1 MNPQEPKPDTETEAK
16 INQLSMLEQNLQ
28 NLALQ
33 KQQFQNQNL
42 EIESALTELEGSEET
57 FKIIGNLMVKVTK
70 DKLKNDLS
78 SKKETTQLRIKTL
91 EKQED
96 KFREKTKAL
105 QEEVLKKI
113 KTGTQKESSWTSR
126 TPEKFSKNPSVTSK
140 SSWLY

>member
-1 MNPQEPKPDTETEAK
+1 MNPQEQKPDAETENK

-42 EIESALTELEGSEET
+42 EIESALTELEGSEEA

-78 SKKETTQLRIKTL
+78 NKKETMQLRIKSL
-91 EKQED
+91 EKQEST
-96 KFREKTKAL
+96 FREKTKAL
-105 QEEVLKKI
+105 QEEILKHI
-113 KTGTQKESSWTSR
+113 QPGT
-126 TPEKFSKNPSVTSK
+126 K
-140 SSWLY
+140 S